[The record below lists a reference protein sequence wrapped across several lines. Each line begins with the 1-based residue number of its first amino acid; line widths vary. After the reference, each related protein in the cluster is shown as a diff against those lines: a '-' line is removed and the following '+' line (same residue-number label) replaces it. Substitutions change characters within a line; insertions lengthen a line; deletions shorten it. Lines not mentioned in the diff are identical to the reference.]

1 MSFYHS
7 YIILSSW
14 SHSVVLMLFY
24 HSNIISSSW
33 SHSIVL
39 MSFYRSEV
47 IQLTRGC
54 SGTVY
59 WNKGV
64 SNSTRGCSN
73 IQVQNN
79 PVLNFVWLLFEFHQS
94 HIILSFW
101 CHFIILISIY
111 HLEVIPS
118 FWCYSIILISFH
130 HPEAIPLF
138 WCHSIILKSF
148 YREAEGSSYRL
159 FNLTRFS
166 NSIDKL
172 WHQSFRPHS
181 SFLCRFG
188 MTERLKNEK
197 KQWCAFVW

>member
-79 PVLNFVWLLFEFHQS
+79 PELNFVWL
-94 HIILSFW
+94 SFW
-101 CHFIILISIY
+101 CN
-111 HLEVIPS
+111 
-118 FWCYSIILISFH
+118 SIILISFH
-130 HPEAIPLF
+130 HPEAIPSF
-138 WCHSIILKSF
+138 WFHSIILKSF

>member
-1 MSFYHS
+1 MSTPHPLNIHS
-7 YIILSSW
+7 TSTWHPL
-14 SHSVVLMLFY
+14 H
-24 HSNIISSSW
+24 ISSTSTPQALNIQLKSTW
-33 SHSIVL
+33 R
-39 MSFYRSEV
+39 RSKV

-54 SGTVY
+54 SGPVY

-79 PVLNFVWLLFEFHQS
+79 PVLNFVWL
-94 HIILSFW
+94 SFW
-101 CHFIILISIY
+101 CN
-111 HLEVIPS
+111 
-118 FWCYSIILISFH
+118 SIILISFH
-130 HPEAIPLF
+130 HPEAIPSF
-138 WCHSIILKSF
+138 WFHSIILKSF

>member
-7 YIILSSW
+7 YII
-14 SHSVVLMLFY
+14 
-24 HSNIISSSW
+24 SSSW
-33 SHSIVL
+33 SNSIVL

-47 IQLTRGC
+47 IQLTQGCSGTVYLNKGVSNSTRGC

-79 PVLNFVWLLFEFHQS
+79 PELNFVWL
-94 HIILSFW
+94 SFW
-101 CHFIILISIY
+101 CN
-111 HLEVIPS
+111 
-118 FWCYSIILISFH
+118 SIILISFH
-130 HPEAIPLF
+130 HPEAIPSF
-138 WCHSIILKSF
+138 WFHSIILKSF

-197 KQWCAFVW
+197 KTMVCLRLIDISIILWSFCLLRMMLKWLKWG